1 MTQVLESPTVVCQEG
16 VSSFG
21 IGQCELRTPCSMGRA
36 IRIAASPRLRPKLS
50 FLGTSCSRTEHAFAT
65 TTCFNTLA
73 AILYIKVQLFLRFCN
88 HDAPLSLRLS
98 FSIILQQSR
107 LDVLP
112 YQEIG
117 DLTQRPDSLFH
128 WSISAGFDPVKAL
141 TTLFLCF
148 SCKHINSDHL
158 CGLSMTTALP
168 PSRMSYRDS
177 YHLDARG
184 RAGPVRDQY
193 QPTTVPGSVSSSRRL
208 DTSLAS
214 SSRAIPSGY

>member
-1 MTQVLESPTVVCQEG
+1 MALVNA
-16 VSSFG
+16 SFG
-21 IGQCELRTPCSMGRA
+21 RPVRWAVPSALLQAHACGQ
-36 IRIAASPRLRPKLS
+36 S
-50 FLGTSCSRTEHAFAT
+50 FLFSELHVPRMEHAFAT